1 MIERLAQVDWVTL
14 LLALAIVIAVLLG
27 PYDLLMLLQRRW
39 ERQRQERI
47 ARGEDVTP
55 KRIQDDDDED
65 DY

>member
-1 MIERLAQVDWVTL
+1 MSERLAQVDWTTL
-14 LLALAIVIAVLLG
+14 LIALGIVVAVLLG

-55 KRIQDDDDED
+55 KRIPFDDED
-65 DY
+65 DD

>member
-1 MIERLAQVDWVTL
+1 MIERLAQVDWGTL
-14 LLALAIVIAVLLG
+14 VLWIMIVVSVLLT
-27 PYDLLMLLQRRW
+27 PYELLMALQRRW

>member
-1 MIERLAQVDWVTL
+1 MIERWAQVDWGTL
-14 LLALAIVIAVLLG
+14 VLWIMIVVSVLLT
-27 PYDLLMLLQRRW
+27 PYELLMALQRRW

>member
-14 LLALAIVIAVLLG
+14 LIALAVVVAVLLG

-47 ARGEDVTP
+47 ERGEDVTP
-55 KRIQDDDDED
+55 RRIQDDDDED
-65 DY
+65 DW